1 MNERGN
7 SDKFKGIVNKVKG
20 EAKDQFGNAT
30 DDPMLQAEG
39 KLDKLK
45 GEAQQEIGEFKDR
58 FGNYKNERR

>member
-1 MNERGN
+1 MNERGY
-7 SDKFKGIVNKVKG
+7 SDKFKSTVNKVKG

-45 GEAQQEIGEFKDR
+45 GEAQEEVGEFKDR
-58 FGNYKNERR
+58 SGNYNNQRR